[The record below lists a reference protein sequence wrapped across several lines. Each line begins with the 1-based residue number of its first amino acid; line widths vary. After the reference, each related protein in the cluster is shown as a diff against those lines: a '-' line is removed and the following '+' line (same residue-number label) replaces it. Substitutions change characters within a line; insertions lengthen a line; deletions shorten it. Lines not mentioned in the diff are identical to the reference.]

1 MTTFKID
8 CDPWG
13 VTVERVEVPT
23 QHILYIISYTTSIYQ
38 VKSLV
43 VAREMVVP
51 MASIAKAAR
60 EANGLVI
67 LQKGEARCLQEI
79 RSGNRNSQ

>member
-13 VTVERVEVPT
+13 VTVERVEVAT
-23 QHILYIISYTTSIYQ
+23 QHIYITSYTRSIYQ

-79 RSGNRNSQ
+79 R

>member
-1 MTTFKID
+1 M
-8 CDPWG
+8 
-13 VTVERVEVPT
+13 
-23 QHILYIISYTTSIYQ
+23 
-38 VKSLV
+38 KSLV

>member
-23 QHILYIISYTTSIYQ
+23 HTSITRYTTSIYQ

-79 RSGNRNSQ
+79 R

>member
-1 MTTFKID
+1 MRYNSYKHR
-8 CDPWG
+8 CHL
-13 VTVERVEVPT
+13 VTV
-23 QHILYIISYTTSIYQ
+23 HKYQ

-51 MASIAKAAR
+51 MASAAKAAR

-67 LQKGEARCLQEI
+67 LQKGEAKCLEKIRCSKGLDE
-79 RSGNRNSQ
+79 SLY